1 MSQQGYLY
9 ETHFH
14 TAWSSACARSRGP
27 EYLQRYKRLGYHGI
41 IVTDHF
47 WRGNCAVD
55 RHMSWPRFV
64 EAFMRGYEETKAAA
78 EDVGLDVF
86 FGWEETF
93 DGDDYLVY
101 GLDKEWLLRHPE
113 VRGFTRKEQLEHAH
127 SRGGCVVQAHPFR
140 DRDYIANIHLSPDF
154 ADAFEV
160 GNAGNW
166 PENDAQAFR
175 WAQKNNRVMT
185 AGSDIHSAR
194 QYEDEELMGVV
205 LERPL
210 RDIRDY
216 ADAIRGGRVKS
227 LRVPQER
234 LEGELTLPTKR
245 VYLHGQKPERVR
257 NVAGLFPEDAFPK
270 DGPRG

>member
-1 MSQQGYLY
+1 MTHQGYLY

-27 EYLQRYKRLGYHGI
+27 EYLARYKRLGYHGI

-55 RHMSWPRFV
+55 RHMPWHSFV
-64 EAFMRGYEETKAAA
+64 EAFVRGYEETRTAGEAL
-78 EDVGLDVF
+78 GLQVF
-86 FGWEETF
+86 FGWEETY

-101 GLDKEWLLRHPE
+101 GLDKEWLLKNPQ
-113 VRGFTRKEQLEHAH
+113 VRGFTRREQLEHAH

-140 DRDYIANIHLSPDF
+140 DRDYIPNIHIGRDA

-166 PENDAQAFR
+166 PEHDVQAYR
-175 WAQKNNRVMT
+175 WAEKNRRLMT
-185 AGSDIHSAR
+185 AGSDIHSAK
-194 QYEDEELMGVV
+194 QYDDGDLMGVV
-205 LERPL
+205 FDRPL

-216 ADAIRGGRVKS
+216 ADAIRASRVSS
-227 LRVPQER
+227 LRVPAGR
-234 LEGELTLPTKR
+234 LEGELTLPQKR
-245 VYLHGQKPERVR
+245 VYLHGQMPERVR
-257 NVAGLFPEDAFPK
+257 DLEGLFPPDAFSKRP
-270 DGPRG
+270 